1 MVSIRLSISS
11 IQSHLETTI
20 NPILYSPYPRI
31 IAQRIKKPKLNYSLS
46 IHQPWTRKMTRI
58 DRPSIQSNHFLRR
71 KKKPLTPSP
80 RIIERRNRAT
90 TRNPSI
96 RSSLFS
102 VCSPPP
108 WRREDTSSSS
118 RSRSPGV
125 RWTGVAIGTKTNP
138 FRLPILWWILT
149 DIDPSVLDARR
160 EIKTFPS
167 AVAIAALSATFCIW
181 SSGARPPPLPGKSAM
196 RRQIAGSG

>member
-80 RIIERRNRAT
+80 RIIEKRNQAT

-102 VCSPPP
+102 VNDG
-108 WRREDTSSSS
+108 WRRREDTSSSS

-125 RWTGVAIGTKTNP
+125 QLARKQTRFA
-138 FRLPILWWILT
+138 PILWWILT

>member
-46 IHQPWTRKMTRI
+46 IHQPWTRKMIRI

-80 RIIERRNRAT
+80 RIIEKRNQAT

-102 VCSPPP
+102 VNDG
-108 WRREDTSSSS
+108 WRRREDTSSSS

-125 RWTGVAIGTKTNP
+125 QLARKQTRFA
-138 FRLPILWWILT
+138 PILWWILT
-149 DIDPSVLDARR
+149 DIDPSVLDARS

>member
-46 IHQPWTRKMTRI
+46 IHQPWTRKMIRI

-71 KKKPLTPSP
+71 KKKPLTPSNNRKKESSNDAQP
-80 RIIERRNRAT
+80 EHSLLFVLRKRWVAEEGGHVIEQSVTIPGGAT
-90 TRNPSI
+90 
-96 RSSLFS
+96 
-102 VCSPPP
+102 
-108 WRREDTSSSS
+108 
-118 RSRSPGV
+118 
-125 RWTGVAIGTKTNP
+125 GTKTNP
-138 FRLPILWWILT
+138 FQTPILWWILT
-149 DIDPSVLDARR
+149 DIDPSVLDARS

>member
-1 MVSIRLSISS
+1 
-11 IQSHLETTI
+11 
-20 NPILYSPYPRI
+20 
-31 IAQRIKKPKLNYSLS
+31 
-46 IHQPWTRKMTRI
+46 MTRI

-125 RWTGVAIGTKTNP
+125 QLARKQTRFA
-138 FRLPILWWILT
+138 PILWWILT